1 MSHYVAR
8 GYQCSKCHIKTCI
21 CGCCGCGHQST
32 SIGLVCPSG
41 ERLYAERWSGKGA
54 MRQSDNRPWVRTT
67 IRRCDYSSSNSSN
80 SSDEEELESLREQ
93 LAKQTIE
100 LQKLKAFKDAADAA
114 AEAKS
119 VAEAKSAAD
128 V

>member
-1 MSHYVAR
+1 MSHSVAR
-8 GYQCSKCHIKTCI
+8 GYQCSKCNTKTCI
-21 CGCCGCGHQST
+21 CGYCGCGHQST
-32 SIGLVCPSG
+32 SIGLVCRSG
-41 ERLYAERWSGKGA
+41 ERLYTERWSGKGA
-54 MRQSDNRPWVRTT
+54 LCQSDNRPWVNTT
-67 IRRCDYSSSNSSN
+67 IRRCDNRSSNSSN
-80 SSDEEELESLREQ
+80 EEELESLREQ

-119 VAEAKSAAD
+119 AVD